1 VISKIGVILMVRFL
15 ILVTCIFLGACA
27 WFDRGEPVTE
37 KPEAYRIKSSGGI
50 VQGLRITSGGS
61 DITSASVVSWFDIP
75 FAEPPV
81 GELRWRAPRAIE
93 APVDIIVEKED
104 TSCVQKSSDYA
115 GADGEGIVGLEDC
128 LYLDIKAPADFANK
142 SYPVMFWIHGG
153 GNTTGH
159 KDYYD
164 FTRLVAAQGVV
175 VVTTNYRLGALG
187 WFTHP
192 AIQGEQKGLDKTSN
206 FGTLDIIESLK
217 WVQSNI
223 AQFGG
228 DAQNV
233 TIFGESAG
241 GHNVFALLASPLSD
255 GLFHRAISQS
265 GYTTSS
271 SKQDAYNENGQNVLI
286 ERGAWQISKQLNAG
300 SDVAANSKQMRNLL
314 KSTDARALV
323 ALYYTGDG
331 VDNVPL
337 TTIDGIVIPEVGL
350 LGALGLEEYAKNI
363 PVIAGATKDE
373 VSLWLGLHRYFV
385 DVSYPFTKLLPPA
398 FKVKQPDLFEFWIRT
413 RSHGWKLRG
422 ADIPLQALETAGY
435 KNLYAYRFDWDHQE
449 TSIFADFPNIIGAA
463 HGTDI
468 AFVTGQY
475 NYGPISSYIYPEG
488 PARAEMEA
496 TVMSAWS
503 EFARSGIPDTDT
515 SLQWSRFTAANPAYI
530 HLDKDDLLRMSVENE
545 TMPSLLNGIAD
556 HSSSTDL
563 EKCMIVWESLINVGD
578 PQLDTH
584 NAWNDGFCN
593 KFDVRAEQ
601 KQLTARLVDE
611 FGSVGVN

>member
-1 VISKIGVILMVRFL
+1 MTSKIGVTLMVRFL
-15 ILVTCIFLGACA
+15 ILTTCVFLGACA

-37 KPEAYRIKSSGGI
+37 KPEAYRIQSSGGI
-50 VQGLRITSGGS
+50 VQGQRITSGGS

-75 FAEPPV
+75 FAQPPV
-81 GELRWRAPRAIE
+81 GDLRWRAPRAID

-128 LYLDIKAPADFANK
+128 LYLDIKAPADFASK

-153 GNTTGH
+153 GNTTGL

-217 WVQSNI
+217 WVQGNI

-241 GHNVFALLASPLSD
+241 GHNVFALLASPLAE

-271 SKQDAYNENGQNVLI
+271 PKQDAYNENGQNVLI

-314 KSTDARALV
+314 KSTDARVLV

-398 FKVKQPDLFEFWIRT
+398 FKVKQPDLFEFLGTHTLPW
-413 RSHGWKLRG
+413 
-422 ADIPLQALETAGY
+422 LEA
-435 KNLYAYRFDWDHQE
+435 
-449 TSIFADFPNIIGAA
+449 
-463 HGTDI
+463 
-468 AFVTGQY
+468 
-475 NYGPISSYIYPEG
+475 
-488 PARAEMEA
+488 
-496 TVMSAWS
+496 
-503 EFARSGIPDTDT
+503 
-515 SLQWSRFTAANPAYI
+515 SR
-530 HLDKDDLLRMSVENE
+530 
-545 TMPSLLNGIAD
+545 
-556 HSSSTDL
+556 
-563 EKCMIVWESLINVGD
+563 C
-578 PQLDTH
+578 
-584 NAWNDGFCN
+584 
-593 KFDVRAEQ
+593 
-601 KQLTARLVDE
+601 
-611 FGSVGVN
+611 